1 MSTRPEVLSVQR
13 EGDTARL
20 SLHIPGDL
28 MYFRGHF
35 QQVPLLP
42 GVVQVDWAIRLAQAQ
57 FALPPHFKKLSALKF
72 MRVLSPGTQTELQLH
87 WQRDRG
93 ELSFRY
99 TSGDTIYSS
108 GRIQFAG
115 A

>member
-1 MSTRPEVLSVQR
+1 MRLLLRIPE
-13 EGDTARL
+13 
-20 SLHIPGDL
+20 DL

-35 QQVPLLP
+35 QQAPLLP
-42 GVVQVDWAIRLAQAQ
+42 GVVQVGWAVRLAHRQ

-72 MRVLSPGTQTELQLH
+72 MRVLAPGATVELQLR
-87 WQRDRG
+87 WQIASG

-99 TSGDTIYSS
+99 ATGNTVFSS

-115 A
+115 T